1 MLYSREL
8 QMCAWG
14 AGLQRWA
21 GGRSQRAKMQMPGA
35 ICGQWE
41 ATDGCETG
49 ELNNRIGLSEM

>member
-1 MLYSREL
+1 
-8 QMCAWG
+8 MCAWG

-49 ELNNRIGLSEM
+49 EPNNRIGLSEM

>member
-1 MLYSREL
+1 
-8 QMCAWG
+8 MCAWG